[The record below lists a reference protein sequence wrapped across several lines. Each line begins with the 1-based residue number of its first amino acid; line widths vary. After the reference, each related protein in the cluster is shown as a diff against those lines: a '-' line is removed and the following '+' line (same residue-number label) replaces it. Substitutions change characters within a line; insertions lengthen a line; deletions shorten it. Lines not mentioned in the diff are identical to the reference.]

1 MMSKATTPASPA
13 EDLILMY
20 RSLVTSIL
28 SPPAVSSD
36 VVPFGTLQEARAA
49 PGTTWRSSTAVS
61 ASLSARRAS
70 KVSLGISAKA
80 SLVGANTVK
89 GPSPESVS
97 TRSAACTPT
106 PTQTIA
112 ELAIAT
118 PQLSTLLA
126 AVQAADL
133 VETLSGEG
141 PFTVFA
147 PTNEAFAEI
156 PKDTL
161 DALLADKEALT
172 AVLLRHVVPG
182 AALASCNVPRGTTSL
197 DTAGGESIEVTRDRY
212 IKIKSSAGEAGVV
225 AFDIMATNGVVHIVN
240 SVF

>member
-1 MMSKATTPASPA
+1 MGHQKSNIARMTFTLTFLSSALMGLTAGLPYYPTGNSYRARTERMMK
-13 EDLILMY
+13 
-20 RSLVTSIL
+20 
-28 SPPAVSSD
+28 
-36 VVPFGTLQEARAA
+36 
-49 PGTTWRSSTAVS
+49 
-61 ASLSARRAS
+61 
-70 KVSLGISAKA
+70 
-80 SLVGANTVK
+80 
-89 GPSPESVS
+89 
-97 TRSAACTPT
+97 PT

-156 PKDTL
+156 P
-161 DALLADKEALT
+161 
-172 AVLLRHVVPG
+172 
-182 AALASCNVPRGTTSL
+182 RGTTSL

-225 AFDIMATNGVVHIVN
+225 AFDIMATNGVIHIVN

>member
-1 MMSKATTPASPA
+1 MGNQKSNIAKMIFTLAFLSSALMGLTAGLPYYPTGNSYRARTERMMK
-13 EDLILMY
+13 
-20 RSLVTSIL
+20 
-28 SPPAVSSD
+28 
-36 VVPFGTLQEARAA
+36 
-49 PGTTWRSSTAVS
+49 
-61 ASLSARRAS
+61 
-70 KVSLGISAKA
+70 
-80 SLVGANTVK
+80 
-89 GPSPESVS
+89 
-97 TRSAACTPT
+97 PT

-161 DALLADKEALT
+161 DALLADKDALT
-172 AVLLRHVVPG
+172 ADANSDNCR
-182 AALASCNVPRGTTSL
+182 
-197 DTAGGESIEVTRDRY
+197 TRDRHAP
-212 IKIKSSAGEAGVV
+212 I
-225 AFDIMATNGVVHIVN
+225 VHLVSRCASCRPGRN
-240 SVF
+240 ALRRRTFHCVRSDQRGLC

>member
-1 MMSKATTPASPA
+1 MIFTLAFLSSALMGLTDGLPYYPTQNSYRARTERMMK
-13 EDLILMY
+13 
-20 RSLVTSIL
+20 
-28 SPPAVSSD
+28 
-36 VVPFGTLQEARAA
+36 
-49 PGTTWRSSTAVS
+49 
-61 ASLSARRAS
+61 
-70 KVSLGISAKA
+70 
-80 SLVGANTVK
+80 
-89 GPSPESVS
+89 
-97 TRSAACTPT
+97 PT

-126 AVQAADL
+126 AVKAADL

-156 PKDTL
+156 PKDAL

-182 AALASCNVPRGTTSL
+182 AALTAQDVPVGST
-197 DTAGGESIEVTRDRY
+197 DVKTAGGEEITVTRDNY
-212 IKIKSSAGEAGVV
+212 IKVKSSAGGAGVV
-225 AFDIMATNGVVHIVN
+225 AFDVLATNGVVHLVDT
-240 SVF
+240 VF